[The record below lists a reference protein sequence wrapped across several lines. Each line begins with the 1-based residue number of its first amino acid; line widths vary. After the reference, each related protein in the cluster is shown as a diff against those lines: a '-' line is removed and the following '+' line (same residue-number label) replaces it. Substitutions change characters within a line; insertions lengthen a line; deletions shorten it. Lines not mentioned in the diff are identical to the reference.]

1 LLTLFENIAIGFSAI
16 RMNMLR
22 AVLTIFIIA
31 FGIMSLISMLT
42 AVDGIRNALYDNFA
56 SVGSNSFNIGNRDAM
71 ENMNRG
77 GIREKENPPIR
88 YVEGVAFK
96 KRFGNQA
103 NISIS
108 VSAAMD
114 AVAQSGSIKTSPKT
128 QVLGSDENYLSLAGL
143 QLSEGRNFFASD
155 IDDANKC
162 AIIGAALKTDLF
174 GNSNAA
180 GRYFQINNQKYLVA
194 GVLQKKGSSF
204 GQSQDDMIIIPVT
217 AAQNQFVVNN
227 VSYNIDVRIKDINKM
242 DASIDEAIGLLRGIR
257 KLKIKDDNNFFIT
270 KSDSMAETL
279 IGTVAVVRIFAF
291 VIGLI
296 TLLGASVGLTNIM
309 LVSVKERTREIGVRK
324 ALGASYKNIRNQFL
338 WESVVITQIGG
349 IFGIIAGI
357 LLGNVVAH
365 FISGSFIIPWVWI
378 ITGFILCIVVG
389 IFAGLYPAIKAAKL
403 DPIESLRYE

>member
-1 LLTLFENIAIGFSAI
+1 MFAFFENIAIGFSAI

-22 AVLTIFIIA
+22 AILTIFIIA

-42 AVDGIRNALYDNFA
+42 AVDGIKNALYDNFA

-88 YVEGVAFK
+88 YSEGLAFK
-96 KRFGNQA
+96 RRFGSQA

-108 VSAAMD
+108 VNAAMD
-114 AVAQSGSIKTSPKT
+114 AVAEYGSVKTSPKT
-128 QVLGSDENYLSLAGL
+128 QVLGADENYLSLSGL
-143 QLSEGRNFFASD
+143 QLSEGRNFFPTD
-155 IDDANKC
+155 IDDAYKC
-162 AIIGAALKTDLF
+162 AIIGASLKNDLF
-174 GNSNAA
+174 GSNPAA
-180 GRYFQINNQKYLVA
+180 GKYFQINNQKYLVA

-217 AAQNQFVVNN
+217 AAQDQFIVSN
-227 VSYNIDVRIKDINKM
+227 VSYNIDARIKDINKM
-242 DASIDEAIGLLRGIR
+242 DVSIDEATGLLRVIR
-257 KLKIKDDNNFFIT
+257 KLKINEDNNFFIT

-279 IGTVAVVRIFAF
+279 IGTVAVVRVFAF

-324 ALGASYKNIRNQFL
+324 ALGASFKNIRNQFL

>member
-1 LLTLFENIAIGFSAI
+1 MLTLFENIAIGFSAI

>member
-1 LLTLFENIAIGFSAI
+1 MFAFFENIAIGFSAI
-16 RMNMLR
+16 RMNVLR
-22 AVLTIFIIA
+22 AILTIFIIA

-42 AVDGIRNALYDNFA
+42 AVDGIKNALYDNFA

-88 YVEGVAFK
+88 YSEGLAFK
-96 KRFGNQA
+96 RRFGSQA

-108 VSAAMD
+108 VNAAMD
-114 AVAQSGSIKTSPKT
+114 AVAEYGSVKTSPKT
-128 QVLGSDENYLSLAGL
+128 QVLGADENYLSLSGL
-143 QLSEGRNFFASD
+143 QLSEGRNFFPTD
-155 IDDANKC
+155 IDDAYKC
-162 AIIGAALKTDLF
+162 AIIGASLKNDLF
-174 GNSNAA
+174 GSGPAA
-180 GRYFQINNQKYLVA
+180 GKYFQINNQKYLVA

-217 AAQNQFVVNN
+217 AAQDQFIVSN
-227 VSYNIDVRIKDINKM
+227 VSYNIDARIKDINKM
-242 DASIDEAIGLLRGIR
+242 DVSIDEATGLLRVIR
-257 KLKIKDDNNFFIT
+257 KLKINEDNNFFIT

-279 IGTVAVVRIFAF
+279 IGTVAVVRVFAF

-324 ALGASYKNIRNQFL
+324 ALGASFKNIRNQFL

>member
-1 LLTLFENIAIGFSAI
+1 
-16 RMNMLR
+16 
-22 AVLTIFIIA
+22 
-31 FGIMSLISMLT
+31 MSLISMLT

>member
-1 LLTLFENIAIGFSAI
+1 VFAFFENIAIGFSAI

-22 AVLTIFIIA
+22 AILTIFIIA

-42 AVDGIRNALYDNFA
+42 AVDGIKNALYDNFA

-88 YVEGVAFK
+88 YSEGLAFK
-96 KRFGNQA
+96 RRFGSQA

-108 VSAAMD
+108 VNAAMD
-114 AVAQSGSIKTSPKT
+114 AVAEYGSVKTSPKT
-128 QVLGSDENYLSLAGL
+128 QVLGADENYLSLSGL
-143 QLSEGRNFFASD
+143 QLSEGRNFFPTD
-155 IDDANKC
+155 IDDAYKC
-162 AIIGAALKTDLF
+162 AIIGASLKNDLF
-174 GNSNAA
+174 GSNPAA
-180 GRYFQINNQKYLVA
+180 GKYFQINNQKYLVA

-217 AAQNQFVVNN
+217 AAQDQFIVSN
-227 VSYNIDVRIKDINKM
+227 VSYNIDARIKDINKM
-242 DASIDEAIGLLRGIR
+242 DVSIDEATGLLRVIR
-257 KLKIKDDNNFFIT
+257 KLKINEDNNFFIT

-279 IGTVAVVRIFAF
+279 IGTVAVVRVFAF

-324 ALGASYKNIRNQFL
+324 ALGASFKNIRNQFL

>member
-1 LLTLFENIAIGFSAI
+1 
-16 RMNMLR
+16 
-22 AVLTIFIIA
+22 
-31 FGIMSLISMLT
+31 MSLISMLT

-257 KLKIKDDNNFFIT
+257 KLKINDDNNFFIT